1 MKMLLAIGGAV
12 GLLAPSAFAVNP
24 TIVVGNHVLIPL
36 PGQSFTISVSGGTAV
51 SGVNF
56 NAEVANGG
64 TANGGTP
71 GPAITGVNLLSGTIF
86 ASNNSGQQNAT
97 ATPTQFFSGDTITN
111 SGTVSASGTLAT
123 MTFDPSNFIGGIYS
137 LKLGGLSNGNFVGD
151 TDFTVAPDYS
161 PIPATITNGNII
173 VTFPGDTNMDGVV
186 NATDAVTFA
195 RNYGLQSGATWAMGD
210 FNGDGKI
217 DINDANLLK
226 QYYNRSVNINPGVPS
241 FASATAP
248 AAVPEPGAMG
258 LVGIATAG
266 LCARRRRKLAE
277 GSASPR

>member
-12 GLLAPSAFAVNP
+12 GLFAPSAFAVNP

-36 PGQSFTISVSGGTAV
+36 PGQSFTIPVSGGTAV

-71 GPAITGVNLLSGTIF
+71 GPAITGVNLISGTIF
-86 ASNNSGQQNAT
+86 ASNNAGQQNAT
-97 ATPTQFFSGDTITN
+97 ATPTQFFSGLTITN

-123 MTFDPSNFIGGIYS
+123 MTFDPSNFIGGTFS
-137 LKLGGLSNGNFVGD
+137 LKLGGLSNGNFSGD

-161 PIPATITNGNII
+161 PIPATITNGNLI
-173 VTFPGDTNMDGVV
+173 VTFPGDTNLDGIV
-186 NATDAVTFA
+186 NSADAVTFG
-195 RNYGLQSGATWAMGD
+195 RNYGKLTGATWAMGD

-217 DINDANLLK
+217 DLTDANLLK
-226 QYYNRSVNINPGVPS
+226 QYYNRSVNINPGVPAFEPAVS
-241 FASATAP
+241 SA
-248 AAVPEPGAMG
+248 AAVPEPASLGV
-258 LVGIATAG
+258 VGIGLAG
-266 LCARRRRKLAE
+266 ICLRRRRCAI
-277 GSASPR
+277 